1 MSNTLYIK
9 EIHLLHTEW
18 NSILDLTRDEILS
31 FENRLE
37 EIAKANTGKE
47 MLAQVEHFQN
57 RFIRQ
62 KEVMDELRHD
72 IREDEL
78 RIAENVKENNVS
90 VEHRKVEENFELK
103 DRVHVFQKI
112 FNEIKLEYLAFLAN
126 KL

>member
-18 NSILDLTRDEILS
+18 NSVLDLTRDEILS

-62 KEVMDELRHD
+62 KEIMDELRHD

-90 VEHRKVEENFELK
+90 VEHRKMEENFELK
-103 DRVHVFQKI
+103 NRVHVFQKI
-112 FNEIKLEYLAFLAN
+112 FNEIKSEFLLFLAK

>member
-18 NSILDLTRDEILS
+18 NSVLDLTRDEILS

-62 KEVMDELRHD
+62 KEVVDELRHD

-78 RIAENVKENNVS
+78 RIAENVKENNVA

-112 FNEIKLEYLAFLAN
+112 FNEIKSEFLLFLAK

>member
-1 MSNTLYIK
+1 M
-9 EIHLLHTEW
+9 HTEW
-18 NSILDLTRDEILS
+18 NSVLDLTRDEILS

-62 KEVMDELRHD
+62 KEIMDELRHD

-90 VEHRKVEENFELK
+90 VEHRKMEENFELK
-103 DRVHVFQKI
+103 NRVHVFQKI
-112 FNEIKLEYLAFLAN
+112 FNEIKSEFLLFLAK